1 MCNCLSFILDNPAL
15 SMLVRGM
22 KSRSESHADAD
33 SELLNA
39 TGHKHR
45 NTSDPQ
51 DIYEN
56 RISLSLGI
64 SSTDWILEK
73 FGIRVIRR
81 RGRYTQ
87 STGNVVESSSMTD
100 QNATEASAIENA
112 THNAFYV
119 QGSEGKDRSMIQI
132 TSDHFQ
138 DMKAIEDGDCIDD
151 CIEKHSKGICIPGI
165 QASMSSDAAVEKTGQ
180 RSLTS
185 KLTMNGGNHMFSLFT
200 RRGFKRSNQD
210 SMIVWEDFIPSE
222 SVTLCAVF
230 DGHGSVGHNISMNVR
245 DKLPLMLASCWKAA
259 QRSSYMARSAS
270 YSPQNILG
278 SRKISGGDYENVW
291 VWEEAFHNAFKLMD
305 RDLCKAEDVD
315 CVTSG
320 STALA
325 LIKQGTDLVIANL
338 GDSRAVLAVRF
349 EDSLIPLQLT
359 VDLTPNLPREAE
371 RIRRRK
377 GRVLALRKE
386 PMVKRVWLPNENTP
400 GLAMTRAF
408 GDFVV
413 KDYGVI
419 SVPEVTHRRI
429 TKNDKFIVLA
439 TDGIWSVLS
448 NEHVVRIVDTTT
460 ERSLAA
466 QAVVDAAVRAWKV
479 KHPESK
485 VDDCA
490 VVCMFL
496 DTAYAD
502 ISEAKGS
509 SPV

>member
-1 MCNCLSFILDNPAL
+1 MPLKRCYFLRSKKLHRVMDA
-15 SMLVRGM
+15 
-22 KSRSESHADAD
+22 KYRSESF
-33 SELLNA
+33 SFVE
-39 TGHKHR
+39 
-45 NTSDPQ
+45 
-51 DIYEN
+51 Y
-56 RISLSLGI
+56 IS
-64 SSTDWILEK
+64 W
-73 FGIRVIRR
+73 
-81 RGRYTQ
+81 
-87 STGNVVESSSMTD
+87 
-100 QNATEASAIENA
+100 
-112 THNAFYV
+112 
-119 QGSEGKDRSMIQI
+119 
-132 TSDHFQ
+132 
-138 DMKAIEDGDCIDD
+138 
-151 CIEKHSKGICIPGI
+151 
-165 QASMSSDAAVEKTGQ
+165 
-180 RSLTS
+180 
-185 KLTMNGGNHMFSLFT
+185 
-200 RRGFKRSNQD
+200 
-210 SMIVWEDFIPSE
+210 
-222 SVTLCAVF
+222 
-230 DGHGSVGHNISMNVR
+230 
-245 DKLPLMLASCWKAA
+245 
-259 QRSSYMARSAS
+259 
-270 YSPQNILG
+270 
-278 SRKISGGDYENVW
+278 
-291 VWEEAFHNAFKLMD
+291 
-305 RDLCKAEDVD
+305 
-315 CVTSG
+315 
-320 STALA
+320 
-325 LIKQGTDLVIANL
+325 GTDLIIANL

-377 GRVLALRKE
+377 GRILALRKE
-386 PMVKRVWLPNENTP
+386 PMVKRVWLPYENTP

-509 SPV
+509 SRV